1 MTINIKKV
9 YIIGSYIILNKTI
22 INIIKKKKKL
32 ESDFKIN
39 VKVKDV

>member
-9 YIIGSYIILNKTI
+9 YIIGSYIILNKII

-39 VKVKDV
+39 VKLKDV